1 MSPDPWRGPVEDW
14 LHGQEVTASRSP
26 HTVAAYRRDLEDL
39 VRWLRERHPDLPD
52 WGAVKAEHLR
62 AWLGQGRARGLAEST
77 LQRRLSAL
85 RRFLDH
91 LVKTGVLPANPAR
104 GLSAPRKP
112 RRLPATLEVDQ
123 VTALLDAAP
132 RDDPLALRDRAM
144 LELFYSAAVRL
155 AELAGADLAD
165 LDLEGGWIRVLG
177 KGGRERLAP
186 LGGPAR
192 AALRDWLRV
201 RPQLAAAGETALF
214 VGRRGTRLSHR
225 AIQQRLAQAARRHGL
240 DRPLH
245 PHLLRHACATHLLE
259 SSGDLRAVQELL
271 GHANLSTTQI
281 YTHLDFQHLAQV
293 YDRAHPRA
301 RRKGGPKP
309 D

>member
-1 MSPDPWRGPVEDW
+1 MSPDPWHGPVEDW
-14 LHGQEVTASRSP
+14 LHGQTVTASRSP
-26 HTVAAYRRDLEDL
+26 HTVAAYRRDLQDL
-39 VRWLRERHPDLPD
+39 IRWLRGHHPQLPG
-52 WGAVKAEHLR
+52 WEAVRTDHLR
-62 AWLGQGRARGLAEST
+62 AWLGQGRARGLAEAT

-91 LVKTGVLPANPAR
+91 LVKSGRLPANPAR

-112 RRLPATLEVDQ
+112 RRLPPTLGVDE
-123 VTALLDAAP
+123 VTALLDAPAG
-132 RDDPLALRDRAM
+132 DDPLALRDRAI

-155 AELAGADLAD
+155 SELAGASLAD
-165 LDLEGGWIRVLG
+165 LDLNGGWIRVLG
-177 KGGRERLAP
+177 KGGRARLAP
-186 LGGPAR
+186 LGAPAR

-201 RPQLAAAGETALF
+201 RPDLAAPGETALF
-214 VGRRGTRLSHR
+214 VSRRGTRLSNR
-225 AIQQRLAQAARRHGL
+225 AIQQRLARAAQRHGL
-240 DRPLH
+240 ARRLH

-271 GHANLSTTQI
+271 GHANLATTQI

-301 RRKGGPKP
+301 RRKGKPKP